1 MRVPMSW
8 LRELVTLPP
17 NVTTAQV
24 ADALTRAGCRWSA
37 SSALVSRSAGR
48 WWWDAS

>member
-24 ADALTRAGCRWSA
+24 ADALTRAGLQVERIGRSGVG
-37 SSALVSRSAGR
+37 VSGQATSI
-48 WWWDAS
+48 